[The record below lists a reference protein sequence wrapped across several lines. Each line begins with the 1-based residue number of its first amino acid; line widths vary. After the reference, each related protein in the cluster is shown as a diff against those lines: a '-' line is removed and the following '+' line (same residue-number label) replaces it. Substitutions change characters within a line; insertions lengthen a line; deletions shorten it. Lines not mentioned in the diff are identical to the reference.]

1 MRKTTIRIVMRRNT
15 YPETIWEP
23 ARLSTGF
30 HLEEKMTKI
39 ESQPEI
45 GKETGDSRP
54 ADLQALDN
62 ATFEPNGYIE
72 QTGDFQQAEA
82 IQTALTALVKPAV
95 SAQDVGATPLP
106 IPRPE
111 DESIIGGQP
120 KVRGDLDQATTG
132 SEKSD
137 ATPINLPGPQ
147 PASTASGPTTG
158 EADDLPV
165 PIPSPG
171 EQVSATPI
179 TLPGKPGANV
189 DGSKVPTGEE
199 VSATPITLPDKPGA
213 AVDGSKIPTGEQVS
227 ATPITLPGKPGAGKA
242 VLEKGPG
249 RSGVAQDDW
258 ESPNAVRMQK
268 GPAAVGEADDLP
280 VPIPSPGVKETKAEP
295 TLIPENN
302 TASDAGSGGEADSL
316 PIPMPSPKEASSG
329 PAIDPSMDE
338 QLKQRKEQAANDD
351 DTPAGQ

>member
-1 MRKTTIRIVMRRNT
+1 MKKGEYAMDNPRPSGT
-15 YPETIWEP
+15 
-23 ARLSTGF
+23 
-30 HLEEKMTKI
+30 
-39 ESQPEI
+39 EI
-45 GKETGDSRP
+45 GKETGESRS
-54 ADLQALDN
+54 AELQALDN
-62 ATFEPNGYIE
+62 ATFEPNAYIE

-82 IQTALTALVKPAV
+82 IQTALTAMVKPAV
-95 SAQDVGATPLP
+95 STQEAEATPFPLP
-106 IPRPE
+106 HPE
-111 DESIIGGQP
+111 EGTIVGGQP

-132 SEKSD
+132 SEKSE

-147 PASTASGPTTG
+147 PASTASGSAGG

-179 TLPGKPGANV
+179 TLPGKAG
-189 DGSKVPTGEE
+189 T
-199 VSATPITLPDKPGA
+199 
-213 AVDGSKIPTGEQVS
+213 AVDSSNVPTGEQVS

-242 VLEKGPG
+242 VLEEGPG

-316 PIPMPSPKEASSG
+316 PIPMPSPKKASSG

-338 QLKQRKEQAANDD
+338 QIKQRKEQAANDD
-351 DTPAGQ
+351 DTLAGK

>member
-1 MRKTTIRIVMRRNT
+1 MDNPRQSGT
-15 YPETIWEP
+15 
-23 ARLSTGF
+23 
-30 HLEEKMTKI
+30 
-39 ESQPEI
+39 EI
-45 GKETGDSRP
+45 GKETGESRS
-54 ADLQALDN
+54 AELQALDN
-62 ATFEPNGYIE
+62 ATFEPNAYIE

-95 SAQDVGATPLP
+95 SAQEAEATPFPLP
-106 IPRPE
+106 HPE
-111 DESIIGGQP
+111 EGTIVGGQP

-132 SEKSD
+132 SEKSE

-147 PASTASGPTTG
+147 PASTASGSAG
-158 EADDLPV
+158 VEADDLPV

-171 EQVSATPI
+171 EEVSATPI
-179 TLPGKPGANV
+179 TLPGKTGTAV
-189 DGSKVPTGEE
+189 DSSKVPTGEE
-199 VSATPITLPDKPGA
+199 VSATPITLPGKAGTAVDSSKVPTGEQVSATPITLPDKPGA